1 MAKMGS
7 RKHLKRYKAPKSWP
21 IHPKE
26 NTWTVKPA
34 PGTFIILT
42 CYCKRY
48 PWCCRQCKRK

>member
-34 PGTFIILT
+34 PGTQVPTQSRIH
-42 CYCKRY
+42 Y
-48 PWCCRQCKRK
+48 PYSLL